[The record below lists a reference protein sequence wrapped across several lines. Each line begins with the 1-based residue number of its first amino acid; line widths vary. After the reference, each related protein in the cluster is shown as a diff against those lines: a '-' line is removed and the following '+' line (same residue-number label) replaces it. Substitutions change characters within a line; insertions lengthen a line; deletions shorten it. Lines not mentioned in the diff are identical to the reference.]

1 MCWYLAPEG
10 LTQRALTTNYSPEVE
25 ETLETHICQTRC
37 EAHSPSGCMDICHH
51 TPPLPPP
58 STPNKYSACPG
69 VTEKDER
76 WRYEGLTRGRK
87 EYVDFF
93 FFFQTVSRAHC
104 VLLGV
109 GILFAHNTLLCVY
122 KCKECCSKGG
132 KNSLSLDESAC
143 CLLKLLE
150 QQQSYTLWVPVCL
163 ISRCH
168 FSSCSLV
175 NHLSRSPL
183 CNQLNLVIKWKK
195 AEKCCSAQI

>member
-51 TPPLPPP
+51 TPPLPPIHP
-58 STPNKYSACPG
+58 QQILCLSRGDRKG
-69 VTEKDER
+69 WEVEI
-76 WRYEGLTRGRK
+76 WRSDQRQKGICW
-87 EYVDFF
+87 FF

-104 VLLGV
+104 VHLGV